1 MGFAL
6 TRPAVED
13 GGQIAWRASLA
24 DGIEQTI
31 AEPPRPKLIYP
42 FEHGPKTG
50 EAVDV
55 APGLKWLRMPL
66 GGSLAF
72 INVWAIEDDDGWA
85 IVDTG
90 MGGQATQQAWR
101 EAFAGPLAGRRV
113 SRVFVTHMHPDHIGM
128 AGWLTRKFDCRLWI
142 SRLEFLMCRS
152 LAADTGREA
161 PADALNFFRAAGWDE
176 EALETYRARFGGFG
190 RALHALP
197 DSYQRMTD
205 GDEIRIGGHLWKIVV
220 GSGHSPEHACLWCPD
235 LNLIITGDQVL
246 PKISS
251 NVSVFPTEP
260 NGDPLTDWLTSLA
273 RIKGQV
279 PDGVL
284 VLPAHNDPFFGLH
297 ARIDHLIGGHERGL
311 ARLRQLIGEPK
322 RAVDV
327 FRALFRRQI
336 DNNLLGLATGE
347 SLAHLNCLIA
357 RGQAVR
363 TRDQNGVDWYR
374 AAA

>member
-1 MGFAL
+1 
-6 TRPAVED
+6 VED
-13 GGQIAWRASLA
+13 G
-24 DGIEQTI
+24 
-31 AEPPRPKLIYP
+31 
-42 FEHGPKTG
+42 
-50 EAVDV
+50 
-55 APGLKWLRMPL
+55 
-66 GGSLAF
+66 
-72 INVWAIEDDDGWA
+72 DGWA

-90 MGGQATQQAWR
+90 TGGAATQQAWR
-101 EAFAGPLAGRRV
+101 QAFAGPLAGRTV

-161 PADALNFFRAAGWDE
+161 PADALNFFKAAGWDE

-197 DSYQRMTD
+197 DSFQRLSD
-205 GDEIRIGGHLWKIVV
+205 GDEVMIGEHMWKVVV

-273 RIKGQV
+273 RIKTRV
-279 PDGVL
+279 PDEVL

-297 ARIDHLIGGHERGL
+297 ARIDHLIAGHERGL
-311 ARLRQLIGEPK
+311 ARLRELIAEPK

-336 DNNLLGLATGE
+336 DQNLLGLATGE

-363 TRDQNGVDWYR
+363 TRDENGVDWYR

>member
-1 MGFAL
+1 L
-6 TRPAVED
+6 R
-13 GGQIAWRASLA
+13 
-24 DGIEQTI
+24 DGIEQTF
-31 AEPPRPKLIYP
+31 AEHPRPKLIYP
-42 FEHGPKTG
+42 FEQGPKTG
-50 EAVDV
+50 EAIDV
-55 APGLKWLRMPL
+55 AAGLKWLRMPL
-66 GGSLAF
+66 GGALAF
-72 INVWAIEDDDGWA
+72 INVWAVEDGDGWA

-90 MGGQATQQAWR
+90 MGGAATQQAWR
-101 EAFAGPLAGRRV
+101 QAFAGPLAGRTV

-161 PADALNFFRAAGWDE
+161 PADALNFFKAAGWDE

-197 DSYQRMTD
+197 DSFQRLSD
-205 GDEIRIGGHLWKIVV
+205 GDEVMIGEHMWKVVV

-273 RIKGQV
+273 RIKTRV
-279 PDGVL
+279 PDEVL

-297 ARIDHLIGGHERGL
+297 ARIDHLIAGHERGL
-311 ARLRQLIGEPK
+311 ARLRELIAEPK

-336 DNNLLGLATGE
+336 DQNLLGLATGE

-363 TRDQNGVDWYR
+363 TRDENGVDWYR